1 MTNGS
6 IKFKVTGRGF
16 LNNMLGDKTAYISW
30 GSDIDKCEHD
40 FDCTNCADKTLCS
53 TYRMKRIDAG
63 IELKDCNNCIKF
75 DFDISGETSET
86 ETYIKNN
93 LYKIN
98 RLIREFKKFK
108 KTYIE
113 QIELMKKNVD
123 GLNKKKIKRSK
134 KK

>member
-1 MTNGS
+1 MTSGS
-6 IKFKVTGRGF
+6 TKYKVTGRGF

-30 GSDIDKCEHD
+30 KTSVDKCGND
-40 FDCTNCADKTLCS
+40 YKCKDCANKHMCS
-53 TYRMKRIDAG
+53 EYRLKRIDAG
-63 IELKDCNNCIKF
+63 IEMKDCNTSINL
-75 DFDISGETSET
+75 DFDINGETSET

-108 KTYIE
+108 KKYIE
-113 QIELMKKNVD
+113 QIELMKKNID
-123 GLNKKKIKRSK
+123 GLNKKKRSK